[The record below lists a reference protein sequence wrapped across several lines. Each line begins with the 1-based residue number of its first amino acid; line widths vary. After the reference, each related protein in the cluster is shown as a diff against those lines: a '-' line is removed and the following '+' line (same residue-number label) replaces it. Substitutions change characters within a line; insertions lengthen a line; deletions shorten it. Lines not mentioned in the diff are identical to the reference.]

1 MGNYGLRVRRFYSI
15 FLIMILLEID
25 FLGKQIVIYPT
36 LGSFSLRVFPFLV
49 LFSFFFTFPSTFG
62 FVFTVDP
69 TKCIMTLLTLKDFVT
84 HKNHPGRCYEINF
97 DQSDG
102 VTHVLN
108 VQI

>member
-36 LGSFSLRVFPFLV
+36 LDSFSLRVFPFLV

-62 FVFTVDP
+62 FFFRGRSYKVHH
-69 TKCIMTLLTLKDFVT
+69 DFA
-84 HKNHPGRCYEINF
+84 HFERFCNA
-97 DQSDG
+97 
-102 VTHVLN
+102 
-108 VQI
+108 